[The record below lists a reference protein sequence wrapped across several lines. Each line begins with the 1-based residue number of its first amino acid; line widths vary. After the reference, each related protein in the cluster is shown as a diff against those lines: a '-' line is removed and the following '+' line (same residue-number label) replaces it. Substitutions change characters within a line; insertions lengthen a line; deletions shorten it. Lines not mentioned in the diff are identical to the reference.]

1 VPLIQ
6 VSLYEDRLTP
16 ESRKALIEELTES
29 VVRVFGPDS
38 RDATWVTLS
47 GVPRDQWGIGGI
59 PG

>member
-1 VPLIQ
+1 MPLIQ

-16 ESRKALIEELTES
+16 ESRKALIEKLTES
-29 VVRVFGPDS
+29 VVGAFGLDI

-47 GVPRDQWGIGGI
+47 GIPRDQWGIGGI